1 MHDEVGDFPRQATY
15 AHEHVKCKSNKPA
28 KKSVNFHLTSYNVR
42 SDVV

>member
-28 KKSVNFHLTSYNVR
+28 KKSVTFTSQATTYVLT
-42 SDVV
+42 